1 MLLTRFFVL
10 NAAAD
15 ERVDLPQMV
24 NTVLFFMLS
33 VVRCLCL
40 WYRQNEVMGGAQN
53 VTRNENNSGTVP
65 CIPKIL
71 YETLKNSYE
80 QLD

>member
-1 MLLTRFFVL
+1 MLLTRFFAS

-15 ERVDLPQMV
+15 ERVDLLQMV
-24 NTVLFFMLS
+24 NTALFFMLS

-53 VTRNENNSGTVP
+53 VPRNENNSRTVP
-65 CIPKIL
+65 CVPKIL
-71 YETLKNSYE
+71 YETLKNSHE
-80 QLD
+80 QLN